1 MAKMSDYEKKLLEM
15 QYLLKENNN
24 YMQDTFA
31 DLENWS
37 KDMKEK
43 EVKLKENPEIAK
55 ISNKVVKFSFVKL
68 KLIEII
74 ENFYRACLQLEH

>member
-1 MAKMSDYEKKLLEM
+1 MAKMTDYEKKLLEM
-15 QYLLKENNN
+15 QYLLKENNT

-43 EVKLKENPEIAK
+43 ETKLKDNPDIAK
-55 ISNKVVKFSFVKL
+55 ISNKVIQLF
-68 KLIEII
+68 
-74 ENFYRACLQLEH
+74 FYRITN

>member
-1 MAKMSDYEKKLLEM
+1 MAKMTDYEKKLLEM
-15 QYLLKENNN
+15 QYLLKENNT

-43 EVKLKENPEIAK
+43 ETKLKDNPDIAK
-55 ISNKVVKFSFVKL
+55 ISNKVVQLFFS
-68 KLIEII
+68 
-74 ENFYRACLQLEH
+74 Y